1 MDQMTAHDYERL
13 VKLVALMAS
22 DNDGEVLNAVAAASR
37 VLNSYGLDWT
47 DIILPRRLMP
57 VRASAAEDLAADD
70 DNGTDGSPPPIDKAT
85 PAIMFRYI
93 MASANVSPDA
103 KRDIR
108 RHAGAI
114 RDGRISPA
122 IRGEL
127 QTMYT
132 YAVLRGHVI

>member
-1 MDQMTAHDYERL
+1 LDQMTAHDYERL
-13 VKLVALMAS
+13 VKLVALLAS

-47 DIILPRRLMP
+47 DVILPRRLMP
-57 VRASAAEDLAADD
+57 VRASAVEDLAAEADD
-70 DNGTDGSPPPIDKAT
+70 GVDRAPPPFDKAT
-85 PAIMFRYI
+85 PAVMYRYL
-93 MASANVSPDA
+93 MASTNVSPDA

-108 RHAGAI
+108 RHADAI
-114 RDGRISPA
+114 REGRVTPS

-132 YAVLRGHVI
+132 FAVLRGRPI